1 MVYLPTITEQ
11 KSAGRVQ
18 RAGRGAGGVAVVYVQ
33 RLTHAWRHGA
43 SLHPVHCSAPVDAS
57 LSLQH
62 WAPRRSRRLFNH
74 TSRYLSVCSEIIYNP
89 TSGHLLLLF
98 WWDCK
103 RRETNPAAE
112 ERDRGGGAGFGRHH
126 HHGERRDGETRQR
139 PAAVGQREDHEPQPH
154 DPHQRVVVALL
165 QSATVRTQNVPRG
178 RGRDLLQGTEHRR

>member
-62 WAPRRSRRLFNH
+62 WAPRRAVPAVYLTTHLATSLFVRR
-74 TSRYLSVCSEIIYNP
+74 
-89 TSGHLLLLF
+89 
-98 WWDCK
+98 
-103 RRETNPAAE
+103 
-112 ERDRGGGAGFGRHH
+112 
-126 HHGERRDGETRQR
+126 
-139 PAAVGQREDHEPQPH
+139 
-154 DPHQRVVVALL
+154 
-165 QSATVRTQNVPRG
+165 
-178 RGRDLLQGTEHRR
+178 